1 MTHEGE
7 TMTPCALRMSSVASG
22 LRPFGMVFFA
32 LTLILLFASSRAS
45 ADTVDTYVF
54 SGASAVLGVAPETVA
69 LETITGGFTFDA
81 TTNEVSAVDITLTG
95 NSAYAG
101 SFTASSLSDG
111 GLPFDVLNPVVNAGV
126 TAFINLTFASD
137 FGASPD
143 PLVGFN
149 WVSTSGG
156 GGSGVP
162 TSDLEGEIVISGTST
177 SAVPEP
183 SSFILILVPLVATV
197 GFLKRRDR
205 AVARLS

>member
-1 MTHEGE
+1 MRLPSPLATVLLA
-7 TMTPCALRMSSVASG
+7 ALI
-22 LRPFGMVFFA
+22 
-32 LTLILLFASSRAS
+32 ILPLPLM

-111 GLPFDVLNPVVNAGV
+111 GLPFDFLNPVVNAGA

-162 TSDLEGEIVISGTST
+162 SSDLQGEIVISGTST

-183 SSFILILVPLVATV
+183 STYGLTLTGL
-197 GFLKRRDR
+197 GLLGLMRR
-205 AVARLS
+205 RLFPAFR